1 MINMKNFN
9 SFTPDQITGLIG
21 EGLALLVKGF
31 ENIGF
36 RKKTNERLQAL
47 ENQVAL
53 LSKKILE
60 LEEKL

>member
-1 MINMKNFN
+1 MKNINKLN
-9 SFTPDQITGLIG
+9 SDQITQLIIDGLS
-21 EGLALLVKGF
+21 ALIKGF

-36 RKKTNERLQAL
+36 RKATRERLQAL

>member
-1 MINMKNFN
+1 MKNFN
-9 SFTPDQITGLIG
+9 SFTPDQITGLIS
-21 EGLALLVKGF
+21 EGLAALIKGF
-31 ENIGF
+31 ESIGF

-60 LEEKL
+60 LESKL

>member
-1 MINMKNFN
+1 MKNINKLN
-9 SFTPDQITGLIG
+9 SDQITGLIG

-36 RKKTNERLQAL
+36 RKNTREEIKLLKE
-47 ENQVAL
+47 QVAL
-53 LSKKILE
+53 LSKKVLE

>member
-1 MINMKNFN
+1 MKNIN
-9 SFTPDQITGLIG
+9 KMTPDQITGLIG

>member
-1 MINMKNFN
+1 MKNIN
-9 SFTPDQITGLIG
+9 KMTPDQITGLIG

-60 LEEKL
+60 LEEKI